1 MAGPRGFRVTV
12 IRTTMDATVAKP
24 MHPELLGTIAPD
36 PRRSTMATYLTFAT
50 RMAGPLQD
58 LTEPRPRL
66 SIDAYPLERLLL
78 LRCFGQV
85 EHIEDATEIR
95 NSGRELL
102 YHARVGDARTLLL
115 EGGGDEADIIASLAE
130 QSAHLIPPIRWQRG
144 EALVSL
150 VLENGADS
158 QSLLAQFPEARLVSK
173 LQAASTPSLAS
184 HRTFPLLPPK
194 LTEKQGR
201 TPHAGHRA
209 GGPD

>member
-1 MAGPRGFRVTV
+1 
-12 IRTTMDATVAKP
+12 
-24 MHPELLGTIAPD
+24 MHPEPIGTIAPD
-36 PRRSTMATYLTFAT
+36 PRRNTMATYLTFAT

-58 LTEPRPRL
+58 LTERRPRL

-85 EHIEDATEIR
+85 EQLEDATEIR

-102 YHARVGDARTLLL
+102 YHARVGDEGTLLL

-130 QSAHLIPPIRWQRG
+130 QNAHLLPPIRWQRG

-173 LQAASTPSLAS
+173 RHAASTARRGSALSA
-184 HRTFPLLPPK
+184 PP
-194 LTEKQGR
+194 G
-201 TPHAGHRA
+201 PPDAHGAAGPPPP
-209 GGPD
+209 GGPRRALL